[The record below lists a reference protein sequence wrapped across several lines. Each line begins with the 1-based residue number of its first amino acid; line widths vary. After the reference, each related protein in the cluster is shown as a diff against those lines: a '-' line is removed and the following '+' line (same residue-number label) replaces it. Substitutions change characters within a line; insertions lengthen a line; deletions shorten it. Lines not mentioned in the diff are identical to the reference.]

1 MTTRRVHHY
10 LNHFNLQRFSMTLK
24 TGFINPDPVANPT
37 VIGKQEV
44 PIAPLSCW
52 AVGVIG
58 SVLTFPTQLDQERLQ
73 KAFAK
78 AASYWPVVAG
88 RYVKATV
95 PGTEFAVS

>member
-1 MTTRRVHHY
+1 MTVK
-10 LNHFNLQRFSMTLK
+10 S
-24 TGFINPDPVANPT
+24 GFINPDPIANPT

-44 PIAPLSCW
+44 PIAPISAW

-58 SVLTFPTQLDQERLQ
+58 SVLTFPTQLQEERLR

-88 RYVKATV
+88 RYVKASN
-95 PGTEFAVS
+95 PGSEFAVCS

>member
-1 MTTRRVHHY
+1 
-10 LNHFNLQRFSMTLK
+10 MTL
-24 TGFINPDPVANPT
+24 TSGFVNPDPIANPT
-37 VIGKQEV
+37 VLGKQEV

-58 SVLTFPTQLDQERLQ
+58 SVLTFPTKLDQERLQ

-95 PGTEFAVS
+95 PGTEFAVRSPRHPQQ